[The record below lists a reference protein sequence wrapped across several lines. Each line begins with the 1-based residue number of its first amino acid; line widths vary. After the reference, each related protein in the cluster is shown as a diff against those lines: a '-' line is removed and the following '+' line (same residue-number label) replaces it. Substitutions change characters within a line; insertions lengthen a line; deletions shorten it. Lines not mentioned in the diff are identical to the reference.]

1 MSGEPS
7 DFAKKFK
14 SFPYKFDNRK
24 EILSQKET
32 ITTEEAKLMTKMLH
46 APGSA
51 DGHLMQNRGFKLADG
66 FKIAYKAMLEAIA
79 ENNT

>member
-1 MSGEPS
+1 
-7 DFAKKFK
+7 
-14 SFPYKFDNRK
+14 
-24 EILSQKET
+24 
-32 ITTEEAKLMTKMLH
+32 MTKMLH